1 VYVPA
6 RGQTLLTDMNPER
19 LQPSPFWIDSRLLK
33 FRWHCSAVRLV
44 QAAHGRQ
51 TRTRVLTP
59 LVAISH

>member
-1 VYVPA
+1 
-6 RGQTLLTDMNPER
+6 MNPER